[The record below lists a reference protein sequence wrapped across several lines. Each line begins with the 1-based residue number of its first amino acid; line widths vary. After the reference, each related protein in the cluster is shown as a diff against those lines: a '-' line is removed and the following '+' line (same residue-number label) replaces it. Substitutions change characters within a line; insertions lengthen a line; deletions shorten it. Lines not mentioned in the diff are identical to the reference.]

1 MELFINDTPIGITPN
16 DGDTIQ
22 HLLNAVTQELE
33 EDLII
38 AVMVIDGKYCSVD
51 DPAVLQ
57 TPVANIQKVE
67 LTVATRVEI
76 CVSLLE
82 DGKQFIIIGAQE
94 LKNGSFSKKAEILN
108 SFAWILESLDALK
121 GSLPFPPTDITILR
135 AIITEVI
142 KRLDSGDITI
152 DEAKEIGDQLE
163 KVVDIFEVLKLK
175 LLDEH
180 SHSKDSVLG
189 QLRNIL
195 PLLPEIATNF
205 QVGQDLHAI
214 QDLCKIIDNI
224 EMFTRLAAIH
234 PEDDALQQQAL
245 NLKDISLQMLHAF
258 ENKDFIL
265 IADLIEY
272 DLSENIEE
280 ILENE

>member
-33 EDLII
+33 EELII

-57 TPVANIQKVE
+57 IPVSNTQKIE
-67 LTVATRVEI
+67 LTVATRIEI

-94 LKNGSFSKKAEILN
+94 LKNGSFSKKTEILN
-108 SFAWILESLDALK
+108 SFAWILDSLDALK

-135 AIITEVI
+135 AIITEVM
-142 KRLDSGDITI
+142 KRLDSDVSI

-163 KVVDIFEVLKLK
+163 KVVDLFEVLKLK
-175 LLDEH
+175 LLNELT
-180 SHSKDSVLG
+180 HSKDSVLG
-189 QLRNIL
+189 QLGEIL

-234 PEDDALQQQAL
+234 PDDEILQQQAL
-245 NLKDISLQMLHAF
+245 NLKDLSLQMLHAF

-272 DLSENIEE
+272 DLSENIED